1 MISVWA
7 AVLRGGANS
16 RATHDSDSQ
25 EPAMAYTLHA
35 DVLKFATQDKPVTD
49 LDDIDALARNFRPRL
64 MRFVTA
70 SVRDEDLAD
79 TIVQDTLLKAYRN
92 RAGFRGDCSLNT
104 WLTGIAVNLIR
115 DHARTQKFKF
125 WRKAHATAVDA
136 TDMAN
141 HLRSSGSSPEG
152 ALLAREQALQVHEA
166 MEHLSQNQRSV
177 FLLRFIEEMELAE
190 IAEAMGMPVNT
201 VKTHLHRAVKSV
213 RMRVGGGRV

>member
-1 MISVWA
+1 M
-7 AVLRGGANS
+7 AV
-16 RATHDSDSQ
+16 
-25 EPAMAYTLHA
+25 TLHA
-35 DVLKFATQDKPVTD
+35 DVLKFAIREQASVVTE
-49 LDDIDALARNFRPRL
+49 LDDIDTLARKYRPRL
-64 MRFVTA
+64 LRFVMA

-79 TIVQDTLLKAYRN
+79 TIVQDALLKAYRN

-125 WRKAHATAVDA
+125 WKKAGASSVDA
-136 TDMAN
+136 SEMAN

-152 ALLAREQALQVHEA
+152 TLLAREQALQVHQATE
-166 MEHLSQNQRSV
+166 ELSPNQRTV

-190 IAEAMGMPVNT
+190 IAEVMDMPVNT

-213 RMRVGGGRV
+213 RARVGGQRV